1 MKTSSQA
8 GICHSTHPAKTV
20 IIAIIISE
28 TLGVIYASRSHRFT
42 GPHAVGNFGG
52 ALKDIPAE
60 ELASTVIK
68 ETLDRS
74 GLDPARVDD
83 VILGHGYP
91 SGENPAI
98 GRLALLKAGLPIEV
112 PGYQLDRRCSSGLQ
126 AILNACMMV
135 QTENADVVVA
145 GGVESMS
152 NAEFYVNESRW
163 GARFGSVTLHDR
175 LSRARETI
183 SPEDRFGYISGM
195 VETAENLAK
204 QYEISREEQDEYALR
219 SHQRAVAAKESGKF
233 DSQIVP
239 ISIPQRRGDPVVF
252 DKDEGPRSDSSMD
265 VLGRLRPVMKDG
277 SVSAGNSSSQ
287 NDAAS
292 VCLVVAEDKLEELG
306 LEAMGFLKGWVV
318 TGCHPATMGIG
329 PVPAVSKL
337 MDKVGMSLSD
347 IDLIE
352 LNEAFAAQVLAVL
365 REWKLPNEDNL
376 NVNGS
381 GISLGHPIAATGAR
395 ILTTLLN
402 EMEAKDVQYGL
413 ETMCVG
419 GGQGVAALFERR

>member
-1 MKTSSQA
+1 MRR
-8 GICHSTHPAKTV
+8 V
-20 IIAIIISE
+20 AIVSPVR
-28 TLGVIYASRSHRFT
+28 T
-42 GPHAVGNFGG
+42 AVGNFGG
-52 ALKDIPAE
+52 TLRDVSAA

-74 GLDPARVDD
+74 GVDPAKIDD

-98 GRLALLKAGLPIEV
+98 GRLAGLKAGLPIEV

-126 AILNACMMV
+126 AILNASMLV
-135 QTENADVVVA
+135 QTDNADVVIA

-152 NAEFYVNESRW
+152 GAEFYSNESRW
-163 GARFGSVTLHDR
+163 GARYGSVTFHDR
-175 LSRARETI
+175 LARARVTI
-183 SPEDRFGYISGM
+183 SPDERFGPIPGGM
-195 VETAENLAK
+195 VETAENLARE
-204 QYEISREEQDEYALR
+204 YEIARTEQDEYALR
-219 SHQRAVAAKESGKF
+219 SHQRAVAAQAEGRFDKE
-233 DSQIVP
+233 IVGVP
-239 ISIPQRRGDPVVF
+239 VPQRRGDPVPF
-252 DKDEGPRSDSSMD
+252 EKDEGPRADTNMD
-265 VLGRLRPVMKDG
+265 TLSRLRPVMRDG
-277 SVSAGNSSSQ
+277 TVSAGNASSQ

-306 LEAMGFLKGWVV
+306 LTPMAYLRGWAV

-329 PVPAVSKL
+329 PVPSVNKVMSKIGL
-337 MDKVGMSLSD
+337 SLED
-347 IDLIE
+347 MDLIE

-365 REWKLPNEDNL
+365 REWKLPHEDNL

-395 ILTTLLN
+395 ILTTLLH
-402 EMEAKDVQYGL
+402 EMERRNAQFGL

-419 GGQGVAALFERR
+419 GGQGVAAVFERE

>member
-1 MKTSSQA
+1 MRRA
-8 GICHSTHPAKTV
+8 
-20 IIAIIISE
+20 AIVSPVR
-28 TLGVIYASRSHRFT
+28 T
-42 GPHAVGNFGG
+42 AVGNFGG
-52 ALKDIPAE
+52 SIRDVSAD

-68 ETLDRS
+68 ETLERS
-74 GLDPARVDD
+74 KLDPAKVDD

-112 PGYQLDRRCSSGLQ
+112 PGYQLDRRCGSGLQ
-126 AILNACMMV
+126 AVLNACMMV
-135 QTENADVVVA
+135 QTENADVIIA

-175 LSRARETI
+175 LARSRETI
-183 SPEDRFGYISGM
+183 SPEDRFGVISGM

-219 SHQRAVAAKESGKF
+219 SHQRAVAAQESGKF
-233 DSQIVP
+233 DAEIVAVEV
-239 ISIPQRRGDPVVF
+239 PQRRGDPVIF
-252 DKDEGPRSDSSMD
+252 NKDEGPRAETSMEA
-265 VLGRLRPVMKDG
+265 LARLRPVMTDG
-277 SVSAGNSSSQ
+277 SVSAGNASSQ
-287 NDAAS
+287 NDAAA
-292 VCLVVAEDKLEELG
+292 VCLVVAEEKLEELG
-306 LEAMGFLKGWVV
+306 LEPMAFLKGWAV

-329 PVPAVSKL
+329 PVSAVNKL
-337 MDKVGMSLSD
+337 MDKVGMSLED
-347 IDLIE
+347 MDVIE

-365 REWKLPNEDNL
+365 REWKLPNHDNL

-402 EMEAKDVQYGL
+402 EMERRNAQFGL

-419 GGQGVAALFERR
+419 GGQGVAAMFERR

>member
-1 MKTSSQA
+1 MRR
-8 GICHSTHPAKTV
+8 V
-20 IIAIIISE
+20 AIVSPVR
-28 TLGVIYASRSHRFT
+28 T
-42 GPHAVGNFGG
+42 AVGNFGG
-52 ALKDIPAE
+52 ALRDVSAG

-68 ETLDRS
+68 EALERS
-74 GLDPARVDD
+74 KLDPSKVDD

-135 QTENADVVVA
+135 QTENADVVIA

-163 GARFGSVTLHDR
+163 GARFGSITLHDR
-175 LSRARETI
+175 LARARETI
-183 SPEDRFGYISGM
+183 SPEDRFGVISGM

-204 QYEISREEQDEYALR
+204 QYEISREEQDEYSLR
-219 SHQRAVAAKESGKF
+219 SHQRAVAAQESGKF
-233 DSQIVP
+233 DAEIVP
-239 ISIPQRRGDPVVF
+239 VEIPQRRGDPVVF
-252 DKDEGPRSDSSMD
+252 NKDEGPRADSSME

-277 SVSAGNSSSQ
+277 SVSAGNASSQ

-306 LEAMGFLKGWVV
+306 LQPMGFLKGWAV

-329 PVPAVSKL
+329 PVGAVNKL
-337 MDKVGMSLSD
+337 MDRVGMSLED
-347 IDLIE
+347 MDVIE

-365 REWKLPNEDNL
+365 REWKLPNHDNL

-402 EMEAKDVQYGL
+402 EMERRDAQFGL

-419 GGQGVAALFERR
+419 GGQGVAAIFERK

>member
-1 MKTSSQA
+1 MRE
-8 GICHSTHPAKTV
+8 V
-20 IIAIIISE
+20 AIVSPVR
-28 TLGVIYASRSHRFT
+28 T
-42 GPHAVGNFGG
+42 AVGSFGG
-52 ALKDIPAE
+52 GLKDVSAA

-68 ETLDRS
+68 EVLSRT
-74 GLDPARVDD
+74 GLPPEKVDD

-98 GRLALLKAGLPIEV
+98 GRLAALKADLPIEV

-126 AILNACMMV
+126 AVLNAAMLI
-135 QTENADVVVA
+135 QTDNADVVIA

-163 GARFGSVTLHDR
+163 GARFGTVNFHDR
-175 LSRARETI
+175 LARSRETI
-183 SPEDRFGYISGM
+183 SPEERFGHISGM

-204 QYEISREEQDEYALR
+204 QYEIARSEQDEYALR
-219 SHQRAVAAKESGKF
+219 SHQRSVAAIEAGKF
-233 DSQIVP
+233 DAEIVGVP
-239 ISIPQRRGDPVVF
+239 VPQRRGDPVSF
-252 DKDEGPRSDSSMD
+252 DKDEGPRADSSME

-277 SVSAGNSSSQ
+277 TVTAGNASSQ

-306 LEAMGFLKGWVV
+306 LKPMGFLKGWAV
-318 TGCHPATMGIG
+318 TGCHPAYMGIG
-329 PVPAVSKL
+329 PVPAATKL
-337 MDKVGMSLSD
+337 MNKVGMSLND

-352 LNEAFAAQVLAVL
+352 LNEAFAAQVLSVL
-365 REWKLPNEDNL
+365 REWKLSDEDKL

-395 ILTTLLN
+395 ILATLLH
-402 EMEAKDVQYGL
+402 EMERRDVQFGL